1 MTMEDTKTLDLFP
14 PDGGDEAAPI
24 EEHASHAYLGYA
36 VSTVKSRALPEVA
49 DGLKP
54 VQRRIL
60 YAMGEAAGGAQAF
73 AKCARYVGEV
83 LGKYHP
89 HGDSSTYEALVHLAQ
104 PFSMRYPLIDGQ
116 GNFGSRDGDAPAAY
130 RYTEARLSRYA
141 ELMLAEI
148 AEGTVDFVKNYD
160 GKFDEPVLLPARLPF
175 GLLNGS
181 FGIPVGFST
190 RIPSYNLKEVAA
202 AAAHV
207 IRHPRAKLE
216 DVLERMPGPDF
227 PGGGQIISPPGEI
240 RQAYETGRGSLVLR
254 CKWETEQ
261 LARGQ
266 WRIVISELPHGVSV
280 KQVTEEIEA
289 LANPKPGFGKKEVS
303 QEQKRMKQF
312 ILDQIDQGG
321 VRDESDR
328 KSKLRLVIEPR
339 SSRQNPDEL
348 MAALLVHTALETRYA
363 VNLTWL
369 GLDGLPETKG
379 IVEVL
384 REWGE
389 FRVATV
395 RRRTQFRLDRCEER
409 LHIVE
414 GRLKA
419 YAKIDEIIK
428 LIRSSEDQAE
438 AKQKLREKFRFTER
452 QAEDIVNLRLGQ
464 LTRLDGAKLND
475 ERKALE
481 GERKGLKLLLGDERE
496 LKKLV
501 VSELQE
507 DAKKYGDDRRTL
519 IKTAER
525 AQLEVSVLEEPVTV
539 ILSQKGWI
547 RARSGHGLDLS
558 TLSFK
563 DGDALLQTL
572 ECKTTDAV
580 IVLAASGKTFTVDA
594 AAIPSGRGDGAP
606 VNTLVNSSSDD
617 IVWMGSG
624 APGQPL
630 LMSSSAGLGFLCKL
644 GDLVTKTRQGKDFMK
659 VDEGAQARPPVK
671 FSEGKFVA
679 ALSSDARLLMFP
691 LDEVPERPNGGVGVQ
706 LLSLPEGIS
715 LASLAVTDGKSLVVS
730 GIKRKNRAA
739 ATLDAKQLAE
749 HIGKRAQ
756 RGRLADVGFRPD
768 RLGE

>member
-1 MTMEDTKTLDLFP
+1 MDDTRTGDLFTSN
-14 PDGGDEAAPI
+14 GDDAARI

-36 VSTVKSRALPEVA
+36 VSTVKARALPEIA

-60 YAMGEAAGGAQAF
+60 FAMEGSTTF
-73 AKCARYVGEV
+73 SKCARYVGEV

-89 HGDSSTYEALVHLAQ
+89 HGDSSTYEAMVHLAQ

-116 GNFGSRDGDAPAAY
+116 GNFGSRDGDSPAAY
-130 RYTEARLSRYA
+130 RYTEARLSRFA
-141 ELMLAEI
+141 ELLLSEI
-148 AEGTVDFVKNYD
+148 GEGTVDFIKNYD

-190 RIPSYNLKEVAA
+190 RIPSHNLKEVAA

-216 DVLERMPGPDF
+216 DVLEFLPGPDF
-227 PGGGQIISPPGEI
+227 PGGGQVISPKEEI
-240 RQAYETGRGSLVLR
+240 REAYASGRGSLLLR
-254 CKWETEQ
+254 AKYEKET

-266 WRIVISELPHGVSV
+266 WRMVVTELPHGVSV
-280 KQVTEEIEA
+280 KQVMEEIEA
-289 LANPKPGFGKKEVS
+289 LANPKSLSKKEIS
-303 QEQKRMKQF
+303 QEQRRMKQF
-312 ILDQIDQGG
+312 ILDQVES

-328 KSKLRLVIEPR
+328 KSRLRLVIEPR
-339 SSRQNPDEL
+339 SSRQDENEL
-348 MAALLVHTALETRYA
+348 MAALMVHTSLETRYP

-379 IVEVL
+379 IVDIL

-389 FRVATV
+389 FRVRTV
-395 RRRTQFRLDRCEER
+395 RRRTEFRLAKCEAR

-419 YAKIDEIIK
+419 FAKIDEIIK
-428 LIRSSEDQAE
+428 LIRASEDQAE
-438 AKQKLREKFRFTER
+438 ARSNLQKRFKFSEK

-464 LTRLDGAKLND
+464 LTRLDGVALND

-481 GERKGLKLLLGDERE
+481 AERKGLKEILGDEKE

-501 VSELQE
+501 VAELGE
-507 DAKKYGDDRRTL
+507 DAKKFGDERRTL

-525 AQLEVSVLEEPVTV
+525 AQVERTVVEEPVTV
-539 ILSQKGWI
+539 ILSRKGWI
-547 RARSGHGLDLS
+547 RARTGHGLDVS
-558 TLSFK
+558 QLSFK

-572 ECKTTDAV
+572 ECKTIDPVT
-580 IVLAASGKTFTVDA
+580 VLAACGKTFTVA
-594 AAIPSGRGDGAP
+594 AADIPSGRGDGAH
-606 VNTLVNSSSDD
+606 VNTLVNSGSDD

-624 APGQPL
+624 NSDNRL
-630 LMSSSAGLGFLCKL
+630 LMTSSAGLGFVCRL
-644 GDLVTKTRQGKDFMK
+644 GDLASKTRQGKDFMK
-659 VDEGAQARPPVK
+659 VDEGARANAAIYIP
-671 FSEGKFVA
+671 EGSTYLAV
-679 ALSSDARLLMFP
+679 LSSDARLLLFP

-706 LLSLPEGIS
+706 LIALPEKET
-715 LASLAVTDGKSLVVS
+715 LASVVASDGTSLVVS
-730 GIKRKNRAA
+730 GVRRKNRTAE
-739 ATLDAKQLAE
+739 TLDEKQLAV
-749 HIGKRAQ
+749 HVGKRAQ
-756 RGRLADVGFRPD
+756 RGRLADVGFRID
-768 RLGE
+768 RLGS